1 MRVMMAAIGNGRF
14 FGGGMKIC
22 PDARLDD
29 GALDLVTIGD
39 LTRAQVLAN
48 IGQLFSG
55 THLELEQ
62 VKHDRISR
70 VTVEP
75 VEMGANIP
83 IEMDGETPGYL
94 PATFEV
100 LPGALRIRA

>member
-1 MRVMMAAIGNGRF
+1 
-14 FGGGMKIC
+14 MKIC
-22 PDARLDD
+22 PDAHIDD
-29 GALDLVTIGD
+29 GAFDLVAVGD
-39 LTRAQVLAN
+39 LSTGQVIAN
-48 IGQLFSG
+48 IGKLFGG

-62 VKHDRISR
+62 VKHARITR

-75 VEMGANIP
+75 VEPDATIP